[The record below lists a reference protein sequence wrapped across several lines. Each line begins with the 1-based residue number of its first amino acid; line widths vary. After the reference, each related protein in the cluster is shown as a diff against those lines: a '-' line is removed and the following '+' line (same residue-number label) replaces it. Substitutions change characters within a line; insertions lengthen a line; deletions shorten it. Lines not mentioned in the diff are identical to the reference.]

1 MNINTLKWDKKLL
14 RFFGISAKYLPAI
27 KTSSEVYGK
36 ISEGFLGGMPI
47 SGVIGNRQ
55 AALIAHKCFRR
66 GLTKGILDKSGSIFT
81 ITGEDKVFSKNGLL
95 TTIAY
100 RLDSR
105 PIFALEGPIASAGNT
120 IEWVKK
126 CLNVK
131 ETECLALNAEERLK
145 NEVYL
150 VPAFNGNNY
159 LWFKET
165 SLYFGLLHW
174 FNLK

>member
-1 MNINTLKWDKKLL
+1 MNINTLEWDKRLL
-14 RFFGISAKYLPAI
+14 KFFGISSKYLPTI
-27 KTSSEVYGK
+27 KTSSEVYGN
-36 ISEGFLGGMPI
+36 ISGGYLDNTPI

-55 AALIAHKCFRR
+55 AAIIGQKCFRR
-66 GLTKGILDKSGSIFT
+66 GLTKGILDRSGSIFT

-105 PIFALEGPIASAGNT
+105 PIFALEGPIASAGHT

-131 ETECLALNAEERLK
+131 VTECLTKDRSQND
-145 NEVYL
+145 VYL
-150 VPAFNGNNY
+150 VPAFNGNCFY
-159 LWFKET
+159 LMI
-165 SLYFGLLHW
+165 
-174 FNLK
+174 